1 MTIDAEKIEF
11 FAFIGLAIWLV
22 FYQFGSSR
30 QPSEKPNEDNQ
41 KTSD

>member
-22 FYQFGSSR
+22 FYQFGGSR
-30 QPSEKPNEDNQ
+30 RPPQEPGEGNQ
-41 KTSD
+41 KTPD